1 MILETRRLILRP
13 WEETDA
19 EELYCHAKDP
29 MIGPAAG
36 WPPHTSVEDSLGI
49 IRNIFF
55 DEYTFAV
62 VPKAVSKAVGCVRI
76 MRGAAGTAHKQ
87 EDEAEI
93 GYWIGRQY
101 WGQGLIP
108 EAVREL
114 LRVCFEELSCSGVW
128 CGYYEGNDKS
138 RRVQEK
144 CGFVPHHKEENVP
157 CEKMGDVRNEYFTY
171 MDTEQWMQI
180 YRT

>member
-1 MILETRRLILRP
+1 MILETQRLILRP
-13 WEETDA
+13 WEDTDA
-19 EELYCHAKDP
+19 QELYRHARDP
-29 MIGPAAG
+29 LVGPAAG
-36 WPPHTSVEDSLGI
+36 WPPHASVEDSLGI
-49 IRNIFF
+49 IRNVLSS
-55 DEYTFAV
+55 EGTFAV
-62 VPKAVSKAVGCVRI
+62 VLKSTGRAAGSASI
-76 MRGAAGTAHKQ
+76 MRGDAGTANKRA
-87 EDEAEI
+87 DEAEI
-93 GYWIGRQY
+93 GYWIGREY

-108 EAVREL
+108 EAVCEL
-114 LRVCFEELSCSGVW
+114 LRVCFEELNCSGVW

-171 MDTEQWMQI
+171 MDKERWMQI